1 MIVPAPVLPTTRDE
15 NWKHAPLRGIE
26 RLRWAPPTAL
36 TQEALLAATAL
47 LGDDPPQGAISTR
60 IVLIDGLHCPELARG
75 PVGGDA
81 AGAGSG
87 VAFHATDALAQP
99 GAATVSI
106 DLAFAGLNRHHRQG
120 ELRIRVPD
128 GETLDLEVVCIALS
142 CGHPALRIDL
152 GARASLRLFERH
164 IGVIGSLANLA
175 LSVQLGHGARLEH
188 ARLLQPADGARHF
201 ETLEAVVGADAHH
214 RMIQV
219 TSGAAATRSTALVA
233 LEGAGADLGWH
244 SAVLGA
250 GTQTHDAYVRVTHD
264 APAVRTEQGFRGIA
278 ADRSRIA
285 FNGHMR
291 VTARAP
297 GAHSAQTLRGLTAGA
312 AAEIDLRPQLEIDID
327 DVRASHGATIGKLD
341 ADMLFYLLS
350 RGLDP
355 ATADSLLKWA
365 FIADVIARLSDPAWR
380 SRFEDALAPL
390 LPGAHAARSLT

>member
-26 RLRWAPPTAL
+26 RLRWAPPSVL
-36 TQEALLAATAL
+36 TQEAMLAATAL
-47 LGDDPPQGAISTR
+47 LGDDSPQGAISTR
-60 IVLIDGLHCPELARG
+60 IVLVDGLPCPDARG

-81 AGAGSG
+81 AGAGPG
-87 VAFHATDALAQP
+87 VAFHATDAPAQP

-120 ELRIRVPD
+120 ELQIRVPD
-128 GETLDLEVVCIALS
+128 GETLELEVVCVALA

-164 IGVIGSLANLA
+164 IGAIGSLANLA

-201 ETLEAVVGADAHH
+201 ETLEAVIGADANY
-214 RMIQV
+214 RVIQV

-233 LEGAGADLGWH
+233 LEGAGGDLGWH
-244 SAVLGA
+244 TAVLGA

-264 APAVRTEQGFRGIA
+264 APAVRTDQGFRGIA

-312 AAEIDLRPQLEIDID
+312 SAEIDLRPQLEIDID

>member
-1 MIVPAPVLPTTRDE
+1 MVAPAPVLPTTRDE

-26 RLRWAPPTAL
+26 RLQWAPPTAL
-36 TQEALLAATAL
+36 TQEALLAATTL
-47 LGDDPPQGAISTR
+47 LGGESPQGAIGTR
-60 IVLIDGLHCPELARG
+60 IVLVDGLPCPELARG

-81 AGAGSG
+81 AG
-87 VAFHATDALAQP
+87 VAFRATETLAQP
-99 GAATVSI
+99 GVPAVSI

-120 ELRIRVPD
+120 ELQIRVPD
-128 GETLDLEVVCIALS
+128 GETLELEVVCVALA
-142 CGHPALRIDL
+142 CGHPALCIDL
-152 GARASLRLFERH
+152 GARASLRLLERH
-164 IGVIGSLANLA
+164 LGVASSLANLS

-201 ETLEAVVGADAHH
+201 ETLQAAVGADANY
-214 RMIQV
+214 RVIQV
-219 TSGAAATRSTALVA
+219 TSGAAATRSTALVS

-244 SAVLGA
+244 TAALGT

-285 FNGHMR
+285 FNGHMQ

>member
-1 MIVPAPVLPTTRDE
+1 LV
-15 NWKHAPLRGIE
+15 
-26 RLRWAPPTAL
+26 
-36 TQEALLAATAL
+36 
-47 LGDDPPQGAISTR
+47 
-60 IVLIDGLHCPELARG
+60 DGLSCPELARG
-75 PVGGDA
+75 TV
-81 AGAGSG
+81 AGAGFRAADS
-87 VAFHATDALAQP
+87 VEQP
-99 GAATVSI
+99 SEPAASI
-106 DLAFAGLNRHHRQG
+106 DLAFARLNLHHRQG
-120 ELRIRVPD
+120 ELQIRVPD
-128 GETLDLEVVCIALS
+128 GETLEVEVVCIALA
-142 CGHPALRIDL
+142 CGHPALRIEL

-164 IGVIGSLANLA
+164 LGVTGALANLA

-188 ARLLQPADGARHF
+188 ARLLQPADSARHF
-201 ETLEAVVGADAHH
+201 ETLEAVVGADAHY

-244 SAVLGA
+244 TAVLGA

-327 DVRASHGATIGKLD
+327 DVRAAYIRAMTPKPVPVVSIEHIHSVRVSVGEAVEELIDELPRFGRVSFRRLTETLVERLEIVVRFLAVLELFKQGFIELDQPSAFGDIEIIWVGSPAIGV
-341 ADMLFYLLS
+341 ADL
-350 RGLDP
+350 
-355 ATADSLLKWA
+355 AD
-365 FIADVIARLSDPAWR
+365 IDNYD
-380 SRFEDALAPL
+380 
-390 LPGAHAARSLT
+390 G

>member
-26 RLRWAPPTAL
+26 RLRWAPPSVL
-36 TQEALLAATAL
+36 TPEAMLAAKAL
-47 LGDDPPQGAISTR
+47 LGDDSPQGAISTR
-60 IVLIDGLHCPELARG
+60 IVLVDGLPCPDARG

-81 AGAGSG
+81 AGAGPG
-87 VAFHATDALAQP
+87 VAFHATDAPAQP

-128 GETLDLEVVCIALS
+128 GETLELEVVCIALS

-164 IGVIGSLANLA
+164 IGATGSLANLA

-201 ETLEAVVGADAHH
+201 ETLEAVVGADANY
-214 RMIQV
+214 RVIQV

-244 SAVLGA
+244 TAVLGA

-264 APAVRTEQGFRGIA
+264 APAVRTDQGFRGIA

-312 AAEIDLRPQLEIDID
+312 SAEIDLRPQLEIDID

>member
-1 MIVPAPVLPTTRDE
+1 MIVSAPVLPTTRDE

-26 RLRWAPPTAL
+26 RLRWAPPSVL
-36 TQEALLAATAL
+36 TPESRLAATAL
-47 LGDDPPQGAISTR
+47 LSDDSPQGAISTR
-60 IVLIDGLHCPELARG
+60 IVLVDGLHCPELARG

-87 VAFHATDALAQP
+87 VAFHATDAPAQP

-128 GETLDLEVVCIALS
+128 GETLDLEVVCVALS

-244 SAVLGA
+244 TAVLGA

>member
-1 MIVPAPVLPTTRDE
+1 MTAPAPVLPTTRDE

-26 RLRWAPPTAL
+26 RLRWAPPTVL
-36 TQEALLAATAL
+36 TQEAMLAATAL
-47 LGDDPPQGAISTR
+47 LGSESPHGAIGAR
-60 IVLIDGLHCPELARG
+60 IVLVDGLSCPELARG
-75 PVGGDA
+75 TV
-81 AGAGSG
+81 AGAG
-87 VAFHATDALAQP
+87 FRATDRVKPPSEPTA
-99 GAATVSI
+99 SI
-106 DLAFAGLNRHHRQG
+106 DLAFARLNRHHRQG
-120 ELRIRVPD
+120 ELQIRVPD
-128 GETLDLEVVCIALS
+128 GETLEVEVVCIALA
-142 CGHPALRIDL
+142 CGHPALRIEL

-164 IGVIGSLANLA
+164 LGVTGALANLA

-188 ARLLQPADGARHF
+188 ARLLQPADSARHF
-201 ETLEAVVGADAHH
+201 ETLEAVVGADAHY

-244 SAVLGA
+244 TAVLGA

>member
-26 RLRWAPPTAL
+26 RLRWAPPSVL
-36 TQEALLAATAL
+36 TQEAMLAATAL
-47 LGDDPPQGAISTR
+47 LGDDSPQGAISTR
-60 IVLIDGLHCPELARG
+60 IVLVDGLPCPDARG

-81 AGAGSG
+81 AGAGPG
-87 VAFHATDALAQP
+87 VAFHATDAPAQP

-120 ELRIRVPD
+120 ELQIRVPD
-128 GETLDLEVVCIALS
+128 GETLELEVVCVALA

-164 IGVIGSLANLA
+164 IGATGSLANLA

-201 ETLEAVVGADAHH
+201 ETLEAVIGADANY
-214 RMIQV
+214 RVIQV

-244 SAVLGA
+244 TAVLGA
-250 GTQTHDAYVRVTHD
+250 GTQTHEAYVRVTHD
-264 APAVRTEQGFRGIA
+264 APAVRTDQGFRGIA

-312 AAEIDLRPQLEIDID
+312 SAEIDLRPQLEIDID

>member
-26 RLRWAPPTAL
+26 RLRWAPPTVL
-36 TQEALLAATAL
+36 TQEARLAATAL

-60 IVLIDGLHCPELARG
+60 IVLVDGLHCPELARG

-81 AGAGSG
+81 AG

-128 GETLDLEVVCIALS
+128 GETLELEVVCIALS

-152 GARASLRLFERH
+152 GARASLRLLERH
-164 IGVIGSLANLA
+164 LGVASSLANLS

-201 ETLEAVVGADAHH
+201 ETLQAAVGADANY
-214 RMIQV
+214 RVIQV
-219 TSGAAATRSTALVA
+219 TSGAAATRSTALVS

-244 SAVLGA
+244 TAALGT

-285 FNGHMR
+285 FNGHMQ

>member
-1 MIVPAPVLPTTRDE
+1 MIVSAPVLPTTRDE

-36 TQEALLAATAL
+36 TPEALLAAKAL
-47 LGDDPPQGAISTR
+47 LGDDSLQGAISTR
-60 IVLIDGLHCPELARG
+60 IVLIDGLPCPDACG

-81 AGAGSG
+81 AGVGPG

-120 ELRIRVPD
+120 ELQIRVPD
-128 GETLDLEVVCIALS
+128 GETLELEVVCIALS

-164 IGVIGSLANLA
+164 LGVIGSLANLA

-201 ETLEAVVGADAHH
+201 ETLEAVVGADANY

-244 SAVLGA
+244 TAVLGA

-312 AAEIDLRPQLEIDID
+312 SAEIDLRPQLEIDID

>member
-26 RLRWAPPTAL
+26 RLRWAPPTVL
-36 TQEALLAATAL
+36 TPESRLAATAL

-75 PVGGDA
+75 PVGSDA

-164 IGVIGSLANLA
+164 IGATGSLANLA

-244 SAVLGA
+244 TAVLGA

>member
-36 TQEALLAATAL
+36 TQEARLAATAL

-60 IVLIDGLHCPELARG
+60 IVLIDGLHCPDLARG

-81 AGAGSG
+81 AGVGPG
-87 VAFHATDALAQP
+87 VAFHATDAPAQP

-128 GETLDLEVVCIALS
+128 GETLELEVVCIALS

-152 GARASLRLFERH
+152 GARATLRLFERH
-164 IGVIGSLANLA
+164 LGVIGSLANLA

-201 ETLEAVVGADAHH
+201 ETLEAVVGADSHY

-244 SAVLGA
+244 TAVLGA

>member
-47 LGDDPPQGAISTR
+47 LGDDSPQGAISTR
-60 IVLIDGLHCPELARG
+60 IVLIDGLHCPDLARG
-75 PVGGDA
+75 PVSGDA
-81 AGAGSG
+81 AGAVSG
-87 VAFHATDALAQP
+87 IAFHATDALAQL
-99 GAATVSI
+99 GAPAVSI

-128 GETLDLEVVCIALS
+128 GETLELEVVCIALS

-164 IGVIGSLANLA
+164 LGVTGALANLA

-201 ETLEAVVGADAHH
+201 ETLEAAVGADAHY
-214 RMIQV
+214 RVIQV

-233 LEGAGADLGWH
+233 LEGANADLGWYT
-244 SAVLGA
+244 AVLGA

-380 SRFEDALAPL
+380 SRFEDTLAPL

>member
-1 MIVPAPVLPTTRDE
+1 MIVSAPVLPTTRDE

-36 TQEALLAATAL
+36 TQEARLAATAL
-47 LGDDPPQGAISTR
+47 LGDDSPQGAISTR
-60 IVLIDGLHCPELARG
+60 IVLVDGLHCPELARG

-81 AGAGSG
+81 AGVGPG

-128 GETLDLEVVCIALS
+128 GETLELEVVCIALS

-244 SAVLGA
+244 TAVLGA
-250 GTQTHDAYVRVTHD
+250 GTQTHDAYVRVIHD

-365 FIADVIARLSDPAWR
+365 FIADVIARLSDPVWR

>member
-26 RLRWAPPTAL
+26 RLRWAPPSVL
-36 TQEALLAATAL
+36 TQEAMLAATAL
-47 LGDDPPQGAISTR
+47 LGDDSPQGAISTR
-60 IVLIDGLHCPELARG
+60 IVLVDGLPCPDARG

-81 AGAGSG
+81 AGAGPG
-87 VAFHATDALAQP
+87 VAFHATDAPAQP

-120 ELRIRVPD
+120 ELQIRVPD
-128 GETLDLEVVCIALS
+128 GETLELEVVCIALS

-164 IGVIGSLANLA
+164 IGATGSLANLA

-201 ETLEAVVGADAHH
+201 ETLEAVVGADANY
-214 RMIQV
+214 RVIQV

-244 SAVLGA
+244 TAVLGA

-264 APAVRTEQGFRGIA
+264 APAVRTDQGFRGIA

-312 AAEIDLRPQLEIDID
+312 SAEIDLRPQLEIDID

-355 ATADSLLKWA
+355 ATAGSLLKWA